1 MNSMTLMRRF
11 ILRDNSSLV
20 GTIKSSRMPY
30 YDVSTSSIKF
40 KARPV
45 LILKAE
51 NESGFSDFTVLPIS
65 SISSKKNIDPKF
77 DVEVTKNMYPLLKL
91 TKDEC
96 YIRCGKFMTINQ
108 NDLGIPEIS
117 NLKDSYP
124 DLWEHIISLAKEYIS
139 DVK

>member
-1 MNSMTLMRRF
+1 
-11 ILRDNSSLV
+11 
-20 GTIKSSRMPY
+20 MPY
-30 YDVSTSSIKF
+30 YDSSTGSIQF

-51 NESGFSDFTVLPIS
+51 KESGFSDFTVLPIS
-65 SISSKKNIDPKF
+65 SISFKNNIDQNF
-77 DVEVTKNMYPLLKL
+77 DVEVTKEMYPLLQL
-91 TKDEC
+91 TKDVC
-96 YIRCGKFMTINQ
+96 YIRCGKFMTIDNR
-108 NDLGIPEIS
+108 NLGVQVIS

>member
-1 MNSMTLMRRF
+1 
-11 ILRDNSSLV
+11 
-20 GTIKSSRMPY
+20 MPY
-30 YDVSTSSIKF
+30 YDRKTGSIKF

-51 NESGFSDFTVLPIS
+51 KESGFSDFTVLPIS
-65 SISSKKNIDPKF
+65 SISFKNNIDQKF
-77 DVEVTKNMYPLLKL
+77 DVEVTKGMYPLLQL
-91 TKDEC
+91 TKDVC
-96 YIRCGKFMTINQ
+96 YIRCGKFMTIDN
-108 NDLGIPEIS
+108 NNLGIKVIS

>member
-1 MNSMTLMRRF
+1 MQC
-11 ILRDNSSLV
+11 NSSLV
-20 GTIKSSRMPY
+20 GTIRSSRMPY
-30 YDVSTSSIKF
+30 YDSSTGSIQF

-51 NESGFSDFTVLPIS
+51 KESGFSDFTVLPIS
-65 SISSKKNIDPKF
+65 SISFKNNIDQNF
-77 DVEVTKNMYPLLKL
+77 DVEVTKEMYPLLQL
-91 TKDEC
+91 TKDVC
-96 YIRCGKFMTINQ
+96 YIRCGKFMTIDNR
-108 NDLGIPEIS
+108 NLGVQVIS

>member
-30 YDVSTSSIKF
+30 YDVSTSSIKY

-65 SISSKKNIDPKF
+65 SISNKKNIDPKF
-77 DVEVTKNMYPLLKL
+77 DV
-91 TKDEC
+91 D
-96 YIRCGKFMTINQ
+96 
-108 NDLGIPEIS
+108 
-117 NLKDSYP
+117 
-124 DLWEHIISLAKEYIS
+124 
-139 DVK
+139 